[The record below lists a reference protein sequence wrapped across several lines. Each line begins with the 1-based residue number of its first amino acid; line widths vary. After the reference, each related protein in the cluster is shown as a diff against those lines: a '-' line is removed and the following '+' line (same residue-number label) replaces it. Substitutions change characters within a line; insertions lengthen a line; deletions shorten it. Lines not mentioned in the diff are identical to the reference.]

1 MNVEEMAT
9 LLGTIS
15 LIDPRVSRR
24 DDQEKI
30 LMAKAWLVVV
40 GDRVPFEFAA
50 RCAQEHY
57 RNSDKV
63 FMPVNICSNWKIESE
78 RLHLVEQAENE
89 AREIESRRSQA
100 VPMPDYLKEQIEAF
114 GVIPP
119 EKKKELPPETLQE
132 IAEKKRASELWLA
145 NNV

>member
-100 VPMPDYLKEQIEAF
+100 VPMPDYLKKQIEEF

-132 IAEKKRASELWLA
+132 IADKKRASELWLS

>member
-9 LLGTIS
+9 LLGMIS

-50 RCAQEHY
+50 HCAQEHY
-57 RNSDKV
+57 RNTDKM
-63 FMPVNICSNWKIESE
+63 FMPVHICSNWKIESE
-78 RLHLVEQAENE
+78 RLHLLEQAENA
-89 AREIESRRSQA
+89 AREIESRRAQA
-100 VPMPDYLKEQIEAF
+100 VPMPDYLKKQIEEF
-114 GVIPP
+114 GVIPAE
-119 EKKKELPPETLQE
+119 EKAKRAADTAQE
-132 IAEKKRASELWLA
+132 IADRKRASELWLA
-145 NNV
+145 QNA

>member
-50 RCAQEHY
+50 RCAQDHY
-57 RNSDKV
+57 RVSDKM
-63 FMPVNICSNWKIESE
+63 FMPVNICANWKIESE
-78 RLHLVEQAENE
+78 RLALQEQAENE
-89 AREIESRRSQA
+89 AREIESRRLQA
-100 VPMPDYLKEQIEAF
+100 VPMPDYLKQQIEAF
-114 GVIPP
+114 GVVPP
-119 EKKKELPPETLQE
+119 AEKKELPPETLQE
-132 IAEKKRASELWLA
+132 IADKKRASELWLA
-145 NNV
+145 NNG

>member
-50 RCAQEHY
+50 RCAQDHY
-57 RNSDKV
+57 RVSDKM
-63 FMPVNICSNWKIESE
+63 FMPVHICSTWKIESD
-78 RLHLVEQAENE
+78 RLALQEQADNE
-89 AREIESRRSQA
+89 AREIESARSKA
-100 VPMPDYLKEQIEAF
+100 VPMPDYLKQQIEAF
-114 GVIPP
+114 GVIPAE
-119 EKKKELPPETLQE
+119 EKAKRAAETAQE
-132 IAEKKRASELWLA
+132 VADRKRASEIWLQ
-145 NNV
+145 NNG